1 MLIGY
6 IRRPERGDTF
16 KKPPSCWLVLH
27 GERKGE
33 VLWISPE
40 GQGGRFLGGREMV
53 YRGWGSGEDIGDMV
67 SRI

>member
-33 VLWISPE
+33 VFGSALRDRGKVS
-40 GQGGRFLGGREMV
+40 GRKRNGVQGLGVGGGH
-53 YRGWGSGEDIGDMV
+53 RGHGE
-67 SRI
+67 